1 MSEVGE
7 NKEGEVSIETLLFV
21 IEYTSSL
28 TIHFKCAY
36 LMYFYFVH
44 VNVNKKVCIHKH
56 KDR

>member
-28 TIHFKCAY
+28 TIHFKCAC
-36 LMYFYFVH
+36 L
-44 VNVNKKVCIHKH
+44 NVFLLCTCKCEQKSMHS
-56 KDR
+56 